1 MKKALLTLSLSF
13 SSTRSLSLPKL
24 RVVMDMDECM
34 IHSDLESEYPHR
46 EKSGLEIKKAV
57 YDGKPF
63 SFYVRPGLS
72 MFLEEVSSFSQMHVM
87 TAGIYDY
94 AIPVI
99 RTLDPEG
106 KIFASIRAREQ
117 LKGLSKGKD
126 LRLLGDDYDEKR
138 TVLVDNGSYNFGY
151 QPKNGIWV
159 RDFENDEKDTQL
171 YDVLELLRQLKDVE
185 DVRTVLG
192 PMRGKY
198 PPSITR
204 N

>member
-1 MKKALLTLSLSF
+1 MMKMILLILSLSF
-13 SSTRSLSLPKL
+13 SSTHSLSLPKL

-34 IHSDLESEYPHR
+34 IHSDLGSYPH
-46 EKSGLEIKKAV
+46 KGKNGLEMKEVKLRSRTIR
-57 YDGKPF
+57 
-63 SFYVRPGLS
+63 FYVRPGLS

-87 TAGIYDY
+87 TAGTYDY
-94 AIPVI
+94 AKTVI
-99 RTLDPEG
+99 GALDPEG
-106 KIFASIRAREQ
+106 KIFASMRAREQ
-117 LKGLSKGKD
+117 LKDLSKGKD